1 MMNRK
6 HADLYRLQT
15 NVGNIDS
22 DASSNSGKRPRQFLE
37 TYGDHGS
44 QSGMASKR
52 RFRLIVQGLKERVR
66 RSAKDSK
73 HLAKQALREASVQ
86 VGMVASRKLYKLA
99 KRIEDKAMSI
109 QSKSR
114 S

>member
-1 MMNRK
+1 M
-6 HADLYRLQT
+6 DT
-15 NVGNIDS
+15 V
-22 DASSNSGKRPRQFLE
+22 ASSNSGRGQRQFLE

-44 QSGMASKR
+44 QSGMATRK

-109 QSKSR
+109 QSRPKS
-114 S
+114 

>member
-1 MMNRK
+1 MTNRK
-6 HADLYRLQT
+6 SSDLYRLQT
-15 NVGNIDS
+15 NVGNMDP
-22 DASSNSGKRPRQFLE
+22 DANSISARRPRQFLE

-44 QSGMASKR
+44 QSGMATKKR
-52 RFRLIVQGLKERVR
+52 LRLIVQGFKERVR
-66 RSAKDSK
+66 KSAKDSR
-73 HLAKQALREASVQ
+73 HLAKQALREAGVQ

-114 S
+114 